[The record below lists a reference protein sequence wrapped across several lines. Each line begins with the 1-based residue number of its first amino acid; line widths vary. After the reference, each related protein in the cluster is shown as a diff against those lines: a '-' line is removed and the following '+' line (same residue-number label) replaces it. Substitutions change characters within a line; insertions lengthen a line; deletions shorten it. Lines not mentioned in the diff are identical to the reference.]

1 MGLQKLPVIGTAF
14 QNQPA
19 IPGLS
24 GVNALTGATVAPPTN
39 EISITRF
46 LLSGATIT
54 LDGTNATVTLASHL
68 NTIVGQQVTFS
79 GATGVTAINNQ
90 TWTIGS
96 IPTSGTYTF
105 PCTLTGTVTGTIVQ
119 EPVFTLPQGFHMIRL
134 AANAIIEYNPDNLYV
149 NAAGSAT
156 APTWRTLNAASTNA
170 FVGSDGF
177 AVRMRCSG
185 TTATTTWSIFN

>member
-1 MGLQKLPVIGTAF
+1 MGLQKLSVIGTAF

-46 LLSGATIT
+46 QLSGAAIV
-54 LDGTNATVTLASHL
+54 LDGTTATVTLASHL

-90 TWTIGS
+90 TWTISG
-96 IPTSGTYTF
+96 ITSSSVYTF
-105 PCTLTGTVTGTIVQ
+105 PCTLTGAVGGTIVQ
-119 EPVFTLPQGFHMIRL
+119 EPVFTLPQGFHILRL
-134 AANAIIEYNPDNLYV
+134 GANAIIEYNPDNTYTTV
-149 NAAGSAT
+149 SGIAT
-156 APTWRTLNAASTNA
+156 APVWRTLNAVSTNA

-177 AVRMRCSG
+177 SVRLRCNN

>member
-24 GVNALTGATVAPPTN
+24 GINALTGAVVAPPTN

-46 LLSGATIT
+46 LLSGASIA
-54 LDGTNATVTLASHL
+54 LDGVNATVTLASHL
-68 NTIVGQQVTFS
+68 NTIIGQQVTFS
-79 GATGVTAINNQ
+79 GVTGITALNGQ
-90 TWTIGS
+90 TWTIAT

-105 PCTLTGTVTGTIVQ
+105 PCTLTGSPGGTIVQ
-119 EPVFTLPQGFHMIRL
+119 EPVFTLPQGFHIYRL
-134 AANAIIEYNPDNLYV
+134 GANAVIEYNPDNLYV
-149 NAAGSAT
+149 NLAGSAS
-156 APTWRTLNAASTNA
+156 APTWRVLNAASSNG

-177 AVRMRCSG
+177 SVRMRCNG